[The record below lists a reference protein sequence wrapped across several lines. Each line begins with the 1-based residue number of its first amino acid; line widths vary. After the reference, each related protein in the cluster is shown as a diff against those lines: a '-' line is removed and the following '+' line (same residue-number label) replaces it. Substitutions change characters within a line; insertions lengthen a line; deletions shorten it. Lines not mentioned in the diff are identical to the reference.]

1 MERLLR
7 YSHDHDRVIRL
18 MLMDEDGN
26 LSQVNARVTRYDAD
40 SVDFITTRSPRTV
53 TVPRKDILAIDFRK
67 GDDGQV
73 LRKCICSPL
82 QFDIEVRHTVCIL
95 TAATQ

>member
-26 LSQVNARVTRYDAD
+26 LSQVTARVTRYDAD

-73 LRKCICSPL
+73 L
-82 QFDIEVRHTVCIL
+82 
-95 TAATQ
+95 

>member
-7 YSHDHDRVIRL
+7 YSTEHDRVIRL
-18 MLMDEDGN
+18 MLMDEEGN
-26 LSQVNARVTRYDAD
+26 LRQVNARILRYDAD

-73 LRKCICSPL
+73 
-82 QFDIEVRHTVCIL
+82 VG
-95 TAATQ
+95 

>member
-53 TVPRKDILAIDFRK
+53 SVPRKDILAIDFRK

-73 LRKCICSPL
+73 L
-82 QFDIEVRHTVCIL
+82 
-95 TAATQ
+95 

>member
-18 MLMDEDGN
+18 MLMDEEGN
-26 LSQVNARVTRYDAD
+26 LSQVNARILRYDTD

-73 LRKCICSPL
+73 
-82 QFDIEVRHTVCIL
+82 VG
-95 TAATQ
+95 

>member
-26 LSQVNARVTRYDAD
+26 LSQVNARVTRDDAD

-73 LRKCICSPL
+73 L
-82 QFDIEVRHTVCIL
+82 
-95 TAATQ
+95 

>member
-7 YSHDHDRVIRL
+7 YSTEHDRVIRL

-73 LRKCICSPL
+73 L
-82 QFDIEVRHTVCIL
+82 
-95 TAATQ
+95 

>member
-7 YSHDHDRVIRL
+7 YSFEHDRVIRM
-18 MLMDEDGN
+18 MLMDETGA
-26 LSQVNARVTRYDAD
+26 LSQVNARVVRYDAD

-53 TVPRKDILAIDFRK
+53 TVPRKVILAIDFRK

-73 LRKCICSPL
+73 I
-82 QFDIEVRHTVCIL
+82 
-95 TAATQ
+95 

>member
-1 MERLLR
+1 MERRLR
-7 YSHDHDRVIRL
+7 YSHDHDRVTRL

-73 LRKCICSPL
+73 L
-82 QFDIEVRHTVCIL
+82 
-95 TAATQ
+95 

>member
-73 LRKCICSPL
+73 
-82 QFDIEVRHTVCIL
+82 V
-95 TAATQ
+95 

>member
-7 YSHDHDRVIRL
+7 YSHDHDRVIRR
-18 MLMDEDGN
+18 MLMDEEGN
-26 LSQVNARVTRYDAD
+26 LSQVNARILRYDAE
-40 SVDFITTRSPRTV
+40 SVEFITTRSPRTV

-73 LRKCICSPL
+73 L
-82 QFDIEVRHTVCIL
+82 
-95 TAATQ
+95 

>member
-7 YSHDHDRVIRL
+7 YSHDHDRVIRI
-18 MLMDEDGN
+18 MLMDEEGN
-26 LSQVNARVTRYDAD
+26 LSQVNARVLRYDAD

-53 TVPRKDILAIDFRK
+53 TVARKDILAIDFRK

-73 LRKCICSPL
+73 L
-82 QFDIEVRHTVCIL
+82 
-95 TAATQ
+95 

>member
-18 MLMDEDGN
+18 MLMDEEGN

-40 SVDFITTRSPRTV
+40 SVEFITTRSPRTV

-73 LRKCICSPL
+73 L
-82 QFDIEVRHTVCIL
+82 
-95 TAATQ
+95 

>member
-1 MERLLR
+1 MMERLLR
-7 YSHDHDRVIRL
+7 YSSDHDRVIRL

-73 LRKCICSPL
+73 L
-82 QFDIEVRHTVCIL
+82 
-95 TAATQ
+95 

>member
-7 YSHDHDRVIRL
+7 YSNEHDRVIRL

-53 TVPRKDILAIDFRK
+53 SVPRKDILAIDFRK

-73 LRKCICSPL
+73 L
-82 QFDIEVRHTVCIL
+82 
-95 TAATQ
+95 

>member
-7 YSHDHDRVIRL
+7 YSTEHERVIRL
-18 MLMDEDGN
+18 MLMDGEGN
-26 LSQVNARVTRYDAD
+26 LSQVNARILRYDAD

-73 LRKCICSPL
+73 L
-82 QFDIEVRHTVCIL
+82 
-95 TAATQ
+95 